1 EELAL
6 SANWVSASQAFA
18 ALANAIGHSA
28 ETAEALATS
37 RKAREFIA
45 RRYWDDEQNFWIT
58 GYTRSGSPLLD
69 RQIGPVHLLAHG
81 IFSDAQRDSI
91 LQQLATADFQADWG
105 TRGRTST
112 SSTYDPN
119 SYANGSVWAVS

>member
-1 EELAL
+1 DPNDGLPHIPPEKQGSREQEALSEELAL

-81 IFSDAQRDSI
+81 IFS
-91 LQQLATADFQADWG
+91 
-105 TRGRTST
+105 
-112 SSTYDPN
+112 
-119 SYANGSVWAVS
+119 